1 MNQIKKLTAI
11 AALFTVAALR
21 SNADTTNLV
30 QDVNI
35 QLTGFRQGATQT
47 NGNNVSTGVDTT
59 RVGTAAVIAALGATT
74 GNSFSTSARLVS
86 VTDLA
91 GSSSSV
97 QVRDGGN
104 SVDVTPFFGSQQ
116 FGDTLQT
123 RVTNTRNGRSSES
136 DFSVQRFTLHDVG
149 GYQPLTLHFDVQGI
163 TQVDDSANGGVSSPG
178 SNLTGNVVGTGDR
191 NDRFMILQGTIS
203 LHGHS
208 TEVVPGGGD
217 DDGGPNV

>member
-30 QDVNI
+30 QDISI

-47 NGNNVSTGVDTT
+47 NGSSISTGVDSA
-59 RVGTAAVIAALGATT
+59 RVGNDGVIAALGAVT
-74 GNSFSTSARLVS
+74 GNSFSRSARLVS
-86 VTDLA
+86 VTSLSD
-91 GSSSSV
+91 GSSSV
-97 QVRDGGN
+97 QIRDGGN
-104 SVDVTPFFGSQQ
+104 TVDVTAFFGHEQ
-116 FGDTLQT
+116 FGDTLLT
-123 RVTNTRNGRSSES
+123 GSTNLRNGRSSES

-163 TQVDDSANGGVSSPG
+163 TEVDDSANGGVSSPG

-191 NDRFMILQGTIS
+191 NGRFMILEGSVSLQG
-203 LHGHS
+203 HR
-208 TEVVPGGGD
+208 TEVVPGGGG
-217 DDGGPNV
+217 DGGPGV